1 MKDLLLSC
9 IVYLNGDYWGVYDLR
24 EKVDDSDFLDYYYDQ
39 DELFPGSAGDI
50 QYLKTWGGTWT
61 EYGEG
66 AGPGSAAEDD
76 WDNFVNYV
84 MANPMTNQAN
94 YNLVKSQFNTGSI
107 IDYFLLNAYV
117 VASDWLNWNT
127 SWWRGLNPNGDK
139 KKWRYSLWDMDA
151 TFDHYINYTGVP
163 STSPTADPCDPSSLG
178 DPGGQGHVPIWNK
191 LLTNNSFHD
200 DYINRWQDLANGPF
214 SCASMVNLL
223 DSMINII
230 DPEMPRQISRWGG
243 GTYSDWQGNVTDL
256 RNFILARCD
265 SMNSG
270 FVDCDSAITGIHNV
284 TVEIIG
290 IGEVEMSN
298 NNFINNLNTPFN
310 DERFGGVGL
319 PFEVKSGNF
328 IYWEVLPTGV
338 YIFDPY
344 VDTLLIDL
352 KGDVTIR
359 AYFGET
365 RSVTYDVVP
374 QGTTQA

>member
-1 MKDLLLSC
+1 
-9 IVYLNGDYWGVYDLR
+9 
-24 EKVDDSDFLDYYYDQ
+24 
-39 DELFPGSAGDI
+39 
-50 QYLKTWGGTWT
+50 
-61 EYGEG
+61 
-66 AGPGSAAEDD
+66 
-76 WDNFVNYV
+76 

-298 NNFINNLNTPFN
+298 NNFINNLNTPFV

-328 IYWEVLPTGV
+328 IYWEVLPTGAV
-338 YIFDPY
+338 SYTHL
-344 VDTLLIDL
+344 TLPT
-352 KGDVTIR
+352 K
-359 AYFGET
+359 A
-365 RSVTYDVVP
+365 
-374 QGTTQA
+374 